1 MGSPQRTCSLP
12 RRPVKFGRVLDVE
25 FHPHARADF
34 LDAVD
39 WYNGERAGLGA
50 SFANAVQRT
59 VERIAMARSTGSL
72 AGAALRRMLVPKFPY
87 CVIYAAEPS
96 RLWIVAV
103 AHFRRRPTYWRD
115 RL

>member
-1 MGSPQRTCSLP
+1 M
-12 RRPVKFGRVLDVE
+12 LDVE

-72 AGAALRRMLVPKFPY
+72 ACAALRRMLVPEFPY

-103 AHFRRRPTYWRD
+103 AHFRHRPVIFDAARENHVEVIVTKD
-115 RL
+115 DDFVLLLD